1 MVRKSWIVLISFLGA
16 ALVASGGAGWWH
28 YRITPL
34 PISTHSPLPI
44 PGMKHGAVTVAM
56 PNGNLAGMVGEYSDE
71 LTAYL
76 RLQYLKSLK
85 ALSGN
90 EVLIRV
96 SRTGDAPVYH
106 LYVIVPNN
114 ILQSTNHLAGLRT
127 EGYIHGFVLQSP
139 PAPELKDWREQ
150 TKLFEAAYD
159 RPVYERLLQLPR
171 DQLTSSVARFI
182 LFKVRTDNRA
192 RLQLIP
198 ANKVLSPEESL
209 KFAADM
215 IDVAKFYD
223 IPLSMLLGIGAMENN
238 FIDVRG
244 DLKHAVWKRH
254 AQPGDIVLK
263 RRGRRVLVSNYSQ
276 GPWQITRETLRYA
289 HMLFLQDTRDY
300 SQLPKPLRPPQKLDL
315 NNVST
320 RVLTTYA
327 GLLLRKLLD
336 DFNGDESKAIG
347 AYNGGSGNPN
357 MKYAE
362 GALLVA
368 TYAHRVLALAEQQK
382 GADIER
388 TPLKV
393 TSTKA
398 AKTPAD

>member
-1 MVRKSWIVLISFLGA
+1 MRKPRVFLISLLGA
-16 ALVASGGAGWWH
+16 ALLTMSGVAAWWR

-34 PISTHSPLPI
+34 PFSTHSPLPV
-44 PGMKHGAVTVAM
+44 PVMEDGAVTVVM
-56 PNGNLAGMVGEYSDE
+56 PNGNLVGMVGEYSDE

-96 SRTGDAPVYH
+96 LNAGDAPVYQ
-106 LYVIVPNN
+106 LYVIVPND
-114 ILQSTNHLAGLRT
+114 IIHSTNHLASLQT
-127 EGYIHGFVLQSP
+127 EGYIQRFALRSP
-139 PAPELKDWREQ
+139 PTSELKDWKEQ
-150 TKLFEAAYD
+150 TLLFEAAYD
-159 RPVYERLLQLPR
+159 RPVHERLLQLPR

-182 LFKVRTDNRA
+182 LFKIRTDDRA

-289 HMLFLQDTRDY
+289 HALFLQGTRDY
-300 SQLPKPLRPPQKLDL
+300 SQLPERLRPPKKLDL
-315 NNVST
+315 NNVSIH
-320 RVLTTYA
+320 VLTTYA
-327 GLLLRKLLD
+327 GLLLAKLLD

-347 AYNGGSGNPN
+347 AYNGGYGNPN

-362 GALLVA
+362 GAHLVA
-368 TYAHRVLALAEQQK
+368 TYAHRVLALAEQRK
-382 GADIER
+382 GVNIEE

-393 TSTKA
+393 TS
-398 AKTPAD
+398 AKDGEMPAG